1 MVELWKQNVSRLR
14 KNDKGACTCNKNL
27 LLSFRIIIF
36 CDFKCYICTQISL
49 KLGCNDSILFR
60 SLACMVLQFSKDVMW
75 ELRVVSNYL
84 PLARKKNWDS
94 KFKDLLSA
102 PNVELLVTF
111 LAFSTTFCWYCMWI
125 SFIPVLLS
133 VSSFVK
139 PPQFLNI
146 RQILSI
152 LHLSSCCLVWRL
164 LPLSHSSR

>member
-1 MVELWKQNVSRLR
+1 MVELWNQNVSRLR
-14 KNDKGACTCNKNL
+14 KYDKEPVRATKTFCWASGL
-27 LLSFRIIIF
+27 LPFVH
-36 CDFKCYICTQISL
+36 FKCHIFTQISL

-94 KFKDLLSA
+94 KFKDLCA

-111 LAFSTTFCWYCMWI
+111 LALCTTFGWCCMWI
-125 SFIPVLLS
+125 TFIPALLS